1 MKNSACVVAIVDDD
15 YRVVESLESL
25 LDSAGHSAH
34 GFTSARALLES
45 VVWDAMDVLI
55 TDIEMP
61 SMDGFAL
68 YERLKLD
75 RPRTSTIFITG
86 CIDLFREAE
95 RLVGPDVP
103 VFFKP
108 FDPTALLRSI
118 PDKPSNDETRA

>member
-1 MKNSACVVAIVDDD
+1 MKDSACVVAIVDDD

-34 GFTSARALLES
+34 GFTSAQALLES
-45 VVWDAMDVLI
+45 YVWDAMDVLI

-61 SMDGFAL
+61 WPDGFAL
-68 YERLKLD
+68 YRRLKID

-86 CIDLFREAE
+86 CMDLLREAE
-95 RLVGPDVP
+95 RLAGPDVP

-108 FDPTALLRSI
+108 FDPTELLRSI
-118 PDKPSNDETRA
+118 ADSQSNGQTHV

>member
-61 SMDGFAL
+61 WMDGFAL
-68 YERLKLD
+68 YERLKTD
-75 RPRTSTIFITG
+75 RPHTPAIFITG
-86 CIDLFREAE
+86 CVDLFREAE
-95 RLVGPDVP
+95 RMAGPDVP

-108 FDPTALLRSI
+108 FDPTELLRSI
-118 PDKPSNDETRA
+118 ADRQSNG

>member
-34 GFTSARALLES
+34 GFTSAEALLES
-45 VVWDAMDVLI
+45 FVWDAMDVLI

-61 SMDGFAL
+61 RIDGFAL
-68 YERLKLD
+68 YQRLKID
-75 RPRTSTIFITG
+75 RPHTSTIFITG
-86 CIDLFREAE
+86 RMDLFREAE
-95 RLVGPDVP
+95 RLAGPDVP

-108 FDPTALLRSI
+108 FDPTRLLRSI
-118 PDKPSNDETRA
+118 ADRQSER